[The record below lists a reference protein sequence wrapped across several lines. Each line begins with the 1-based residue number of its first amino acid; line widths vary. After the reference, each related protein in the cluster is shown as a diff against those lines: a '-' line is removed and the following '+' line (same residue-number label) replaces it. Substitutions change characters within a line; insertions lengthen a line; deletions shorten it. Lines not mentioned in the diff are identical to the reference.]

1 MTEMLQHL
9 VNGLSITGVYVLG
22 AVGFNLLFGV
32 LKIANF
38 AHGAFVALGAY
49 TVLLL
54 VVDAGTS
61 YMVAIVTA
69 IVVAGMGGVILE
81 RGLLRFTGSMELVLV
96 GTLGVASF
104 MEEGLLLWVGG
115 DTRTIPTQV
124 NGSIDFADLHVQN
137 QSVATILVSV
147 VTIAVLSLVLYRTL
161 PGRMVPRGSRRAG
174 GCRVHRNQRWSHQ
187 GRRRSRR
194 CGSGRAGRCTAG
206 SGGGAPT
213 VHGPAA
219 PDHGIPH
226 RHPGGPWKFPW
237 SRSRC
242 SSSRSIGVF
251 GIGVSRRDVVGTL
264 QFWFGDNASR
274 CPAHGLVPDDPKR
287 VGPCIVTVLGS
298 G

>member
-9 VNGLSITGVYVLG
+9 VNGLSITGIYVLG

-161 PGRMVPRGSRRAG
+161 PGRMVRAVAEEPEG
-174 GCRVHRNQRWSHQ
+174 AESIGINV
-187 GRRRSRR
+187 GLI
-194 CGSGRAGRCTAG
+194 RAVVAAVAVALAALAG
-206 SGGGAPT
+206 ALLA
-213 VHGPAA
+213 PAA
-219 PDHGIPH
+219 ALQPFMGQPLLITAFLIGILGGLGSF
-226 RHPGGPWKFPW
+226 PGA
-237 SRSRC
+237 
-242 SSSRSIGVF
+242 VVAAVVL
-251 GIGVSRRDVVGTL
+251 GVSESLVSGYL
-264 QFWFGDNASR
+264 GAMWSELFSF
-274 CPAHGLVPDDPKR
+274 GLVITLLVVRPTGLFR
-287 VGPCIVTVLGS
+287 TTQS
-298 G
+298 ESAHA